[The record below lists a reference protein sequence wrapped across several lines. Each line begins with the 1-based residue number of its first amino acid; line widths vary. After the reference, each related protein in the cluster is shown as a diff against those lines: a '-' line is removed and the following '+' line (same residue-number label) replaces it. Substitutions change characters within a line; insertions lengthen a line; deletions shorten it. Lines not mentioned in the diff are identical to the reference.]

1 MSLTGKEKKVILG
14 LYGGKLESIIV
25 PGQSE
30 HFLRPQ
36 KVHQTIL
43 REQMFLKT
51 YGFLKLGAASYC
63 LSIRE
68 VGGALWLVTT
78 GEIVSGV
85 PYKVIEKLTK
95 I

>member
-1 MSLTGKEKKVILG
+1 M
-14 LYGGKLESIIV
+14 YGGKLESIIV
-25 PGQSE
+25 PSQSE

-36 KVHQTIL
+36 KVHQTIF
-43 REQMFLKT
+43 REKAFLKT
-51 YGFLKLGAASYC
+51 YGFLKLGAPGYC

-68 VGGALWLVTT
+68 VGGSLWLLTT